1 MDRKCSNCKNEFK
14 FPSGLKR
21 HLLYSIH
28 CKKTEADIKLL
39 FTDIKKEKKNKPINC
54 KYCNKKFARNDSLK
68 RHIKTFKCDTKILNN
83 PVNSTIN
90 PVNSTINPVNSTINP
105 VNSTINP
112 VNSTINPVNSTININ
127 NKTNKTNK
135 TNQNF
140 NYIYLIQKFDV
151 NNNEY
156 IYKVGK
162 TTREISKRL
171 NEHGNETKLLLC
183 LEVINCNISELKL
196 LNILKQTENIKKCN
210 FGNEYF
216 ICNDKEFIK
225 SIILNNL

>member
-68 RHIKTFKCDTKILNN
+68 RHIKTFKCDTKILN
-83 PVNSTIN
+83 
-90 PVNSTINPVNSTINP
+90 NP

>member
-68 RHIKTFKCDTKILNN
+68 RHLKTFKCDTKILNN

-90 PVNSTINPVNSTINP
+90 S
-105 VNSTINP
+105 